1 MKIKL
6 ENFTKEFRTT
16 CLFKNQNLEID
27 LNNGEV
33 AFITG
38 ENGSGKSTLFK
49 IIAGILHINSGKI
62 EVDQNIPYDKW
73 SKNNC
78 YYMPAS
84 DKGLTYKLTGIENIR
99 YLCSLKGRSFKD
111 TLNDLTYY
119 ADFFGA
125 NEFLK
130 RKVEE
135 MSTGQKRLVHILSA
149 LSSPCSVILLDEPT
163 IALDERNINILI
175 EIIKNEKKIKRRN
188 LLWYPT
194 IDTSETDLIRKILLL
209 VITLLERRFIMK
221 AINLAVNSMI
231 NDFKILFRYKKSL
244 ISDIIIFVSVYICIL
259 VFSETSSFADYYNL
273 SSDGG
278 PTLLLIGYIFWSFSS
293 VALGFSS
300 TVISSDA
307 RTGMLEVK
315 LQGILPYYLQIF
327 LSVMVSAIETIIILV
342 IISLF
347 SVLINLINLSSLYF
361 VFVSIVLS
369 IPSIIGMFGIGL
381 ILGGLSLKEK
391 NIGQFVSIISAILL
405 FLSNTLIVNL
415 PNIIYIIPFTSGIDL
430 IRKLYSKSFFDT
442 NLFIINLIVCG
453 VWFII
458 GVLTFEYFLNIERA
472 RGNFDTF

>member
-125 NEFLK
+125 NEFLN

-175 EIIKNEKKIKRRN
+175 ELIKNEKKDK
-188 LLWYPT
+188 
-194 IDTSETDLIRKILLL
+194 KKK
-209 VITLLERRFIMK
+209 FIM
-221 AINLAVNSMI
+221 VSHDRYFRDRFNSE
-231 NDFKILFRYKKSL
+231 DF
-244 ISDIIIFVSVYICIL
+244 
-259 VFSETSSFADYYNL
+259 
-273 SSDGG
+273 
-278 PTLLLIGYIFWSFSS
+278 
-293 VALGFSS
+293 
-300 TVISSDA
+300 
-307 RTGMLEVK
+307 
-315 LQGILPYYLQIF
+315 
-327 LSVMVSAIETIIILV
+327 
-342 IISLF
+342 IIS
-347 SVLINLINLSSLYF
+347 N
-361 VFVSIVLS
+361 
-369 IPSIIGMFGIGL
+369 
-381 ILGGLSLKEK
+381 
-391 NIGQFVSIISAILL
+391 
-405 FLSNTLIVNL
+405 NT
-415 PNIIYIIPFTSGIDL
+415 
-430 IRKLYSKSFFDT
+430 IRREIHYE
-442 NLFIINLIVCG
+442 NN
-453 VWFII
+453 
-458 GVLTFEYFLNIERA
+458 
-472 RGNFDTF
+472 

>member
-62 EVDQNIPYDKW
+62 EVDQNISYDKW

-84 DKGLTYKLTGIENIR
+84 EKGLTYKLTGIENIR

-125 NEFLK
+125 NEFLN

-175 EIIKNEKKIKRRN
+175 ELIKNEKKR
-188 LLWYPT
+188 
-194 IDTSETDLIRKILLL
+194 
-209 VITLLERRFIMK
+209 
-221 AINLAVNSMI
+221 
-231 NDFKILFRYKKSL
+231 
-244 ISDIIIFVSVYICIL
+244 
-259 VFSETSSFADYYNL
+259 
-273 SSDGG
+273 
-278 PTLLLIGYIFWSFSS
+278 
-293 VALGFSS
+293 
-300 TVISSDA
+300 
-307 RTGMLEVK
+307 
-315 LQGILPYYLQIF
+315 
-327 LSVMVSAIETIIILV
+327 
-342 IISLF
+342 
-347 SVLINLINLSSLYF
+347 
-361 VFVSIVLS
+361 
-369 IPSIIGMFGIGL
+369 
-381 ILGGLSLKEK
+381 
-391 NIGQFVSIISAILL
+391 
-405 FLSNTLIVNL
+405 
-415 PNIIYIIPFTSGIDL
+415 
-430 IRKLYSKSFFDT
+430 
-442 NLFIINLIVCG
+442 
-453 VWFII
+453 
-458 GVLTFEYFLNIERA
+458 
-472 RGNFDTF
+472 